1 MSRVYTCVKC
11 NTAMGTEVSFNP
23 YCSTCR
29 VEQALSKQSSRNSY
43 SESYEEQITHA
54 LSRILQELRER
65 GLP

>member
-1 MSRVYTCVKC
+1 
-11 NTAMGTEVSFNP
+11 MGTEVSFNP

-43 SESYEEQITHA
+43 SESYEEQITNA